1 MTKDFFKNKVY
12 NKKHKWKK
20 SQKTRRIGLSFKI
33 LFPTLLTIT
42 LLGTILCIV
51 SYNEQKAVL
60 ISDGAETSRMLAS
73 VGSNMLN
80 GDMLP
85 YIKEEKDTNKV
96 VYKQIVNQ
104 LNIINSNKTLKYIY
118 TVYFKDEVIYYGVD
132 ADDNPET
139 KCMPGE
145 EYEYDKEANIE
156 YKTLMKGQIY
166 SDDIIY
172 NNDGELLISSLAP
185 IYDSHKNIIGA
196 LGCDYDAQP
205 IIDELNSILKKLII
219 ITIIIRAHRGQPPS
233 KIHHRTIR
241 NISRRSRKNCFGF
254 NKINGGVFTNILFI
268 ILV

>member
-12 NKKHKWKK
+12 NKKHKWEKR
-20 SQKTRRIGLSFKI
+20 QKTRRIGLSFKI

-42 LLGTILCIV
+42 LLGTILWIV
-51 SYNEQKAVL
+51 SYKEQKAVL

-139 KCMPGE
+139 ICMPGE
-145 EYEYDKEANIE
+145 EYEYDKSANIE
-156 YKTLMKGQIY
+156 YKTLMKGVEE
-166 SDDIIY
+166 
-172 NNDGELLISSLAP
+172 G
-185 IYDSHKNIIGA
+185 K
-196 LGCDYDAQP
+196 
-205 IIDELNSILKKLII
+205 
-219 ITIIIRAHRGQPPS
+219 
-233 KIHHRTIR
+233 
-241 NISRRSRKNCFGF
+241 
-254 NKINGGVFTNILFI
+254 
-268 ILV
+268 